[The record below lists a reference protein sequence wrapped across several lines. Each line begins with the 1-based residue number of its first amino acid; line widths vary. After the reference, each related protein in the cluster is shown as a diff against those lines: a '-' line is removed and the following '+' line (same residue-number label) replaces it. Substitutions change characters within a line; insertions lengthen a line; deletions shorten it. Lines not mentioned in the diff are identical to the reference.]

1 MSEAPS
7 GDLMKKLSVAEWT
20 IGGGAAWLL
29 VVCFLFGNRIQSEYF
44 ATIGT
49 IDALLSIGIL
59 LAIYAKHSGGESAW
73 NGLYPGSLNAAGVA
87 LVTMTVFDLI
97 NGLAN
102 DFSQS
107 GEFYEVTLYIAATA
121 VASGLFLLRQE
132 QQASAV

>member
-7 GDLMKKLSVAEWT
+7 GDLMKQFSAAEWT

-29 VVCFLFGNRIQSEYF
+29 VVCFLVGNRIQYEYF
-44 ATIGT
+44 ATIVT

-73 NGLYPGSLNAAGVA
+73 NGLYPGSLNAAGTA
-87 LVTMTVFDLI
+87 LVTMTVLDMI

-107 GEFYEVTLYIAATA
+107 GEFYELTLYIAAA
-121 VASGLFLLRQE
+121 VVAFGLFLLRQE
-132 QQASAV
+132 QQAPAA